1 MEQITQKQYDY
12 LRSLRNH
19 RWSPEL
25 DARLGKIV
33 EQNWNISRLE
43 ASELIAKYLEAPLKK
58 DSEEWKQLVQ
68 EKRALAEAEALRL
81 QQVREEARAKE
92 EAECKSCQDGHPV
105 PHFNCSFE
113 GRVGHT
119 RHCSADICL

>member
-12 LRSLRNH
+12 LRSLKNK
-19 RWSPEL
+19 RWSVEL
-25 DARLGKIV
+25 ETQFKEFAEQGWKI
-33 EQNWNISRLE
+33 SKAE
-43 ASELIAKYLEAPLKK
+43 ASELIAKYLEAPLKQ
-58 DSEEWKQLVQ
+58 DSPEWKQIVQ

-81 QQVREEARAKE
+81 QQVRDEARAKE
-92 EAECKSCQDGHPV
+92 EAECKRCQDGHPV